1 MTARPTARPRLRSR
15 LIAWYAG
22 TMCCVLLL
30 AAVALRF
37 GVDRTLDRA
46 HVESLESSVALFR
59 QFFRVEIAE
68 YRSVEATLSHIAGEL
83 VFEDRV
89 IDVHRPDGSLFSVT
103 GAPVTEDY
111 PSLRAPVRTLR
122 APLDPLIAPGWTI
135 EVHGSKATLVA
146 ALRRLDLWLLGGIP
160 AVVLL
165 AAALGWWLAGRA
177 LRPIGALAAQAQ
189 QLDAA
194 AGSRLTLPDATDEL
208 GRLGTSFNALLD
220 RLDDALAQQRRF
232 LTDAAHELRTPIA
245 RLRSRVELG
254 RLSLGQLSLGHADAP
269 YADAPSLRHETDR
282 LLATLDGELRDTS
295 EVLHGLLALAHADAA
310 VQPSRFSVGYLDDV
324 LLDELPRWRETAAA
338 AGVQIALGT
347 YEELPARFDAA
358 LMRRLLA
365 LLLDNAVRYS
375 PAGSTVTVHLA
386 PQATCARLTVEDQGI
401 GIEPVEREAVFA
413 RFHRTERARAHRAD
427 GSGLGLAL
435 ARWIVL
441 RHGGTIRADARADG
455 EAGVAIVV
463 DLPIAVSAID
473 VSRQAG
479 VARAG
484 LPPAVEL

>member
-1 MTARPTARPRLRSR
+1 MSPRSAARPRLRTR

-22 TMCCVLLL
+22 TLCCVLLL
-30 AAVALRF
+30 TAAALRF

-68 YRSVEATLSHIAGEL
+68 YRSVEATLAHIAGEL

-89 IDVHRPDGSLFSVT
+89 IDVHRPDGSLFNVT
-103 GAPVTEDY
+103 GAPATDDY
-111 PSLRAPVRTLR
+111 PSLRPPVRTLR
-122 APLDPLIAPGWTI
+122 APLDPLLAPGWTV
-135 EVHGSKATLVA
+135 EVHGSKAMLEA
-146 ALRRLDLWLLGGIP
+146 ASRRLDLWLLGGIP
-160 AVVLL
+160 VVVLL

-194 AGSRLTLPDATDEL
+194 AGSRLLLPDTTDEL

-232 LTDAAHELRTPIA
+232 LADAAHELRTPIA
-245 RLRSRVELG
+245 RLRSRVEMG
-254 RLSLGQLSLGHADAP
+254 RVSLARTEVRAVPAEAD
-269 YADAPSLRHETDR
+269 RM
-282 LLATLDGELRDTS
+282 LATLDGELRDTS
-295 EVLHGLLALAHADAA
+295 EVLHDLLALAHADAELE
-310 VQPSRFSVGYLDDV
+310 PSRLAVGYLDDV
-324 LLDELPRWRETAAA
+324 LSDELPRWRETAAA
-338 AGVQIALGT
+338 AGVQIALGAFD
-347 YEELPARFDAA
+347 EVPARFDAA
-358 LMRRLLA
+358 LMRRLMA

-375 PAGSTVTVHLA
+375 PDGTTVVVHVVQEGA
-386 PQATCARLTVEDQGI
+386 DVRLTVEDQGI
-401 GIEPVEREAVFA
+401 GIEPAEREAVFA

-441 RHGGTIRADARADG
+441 RHGGTIRVASRADG
-455 EAGVAIVV
+455 GQGVAIVV
-463 DLPIAVSAID
+463 EVPIGVSLHD
-473 VSRQAG
+473 VNVERG
-479 VARAG
+479 EPIGG
-484 LPPAVEL
+484 LPRTA